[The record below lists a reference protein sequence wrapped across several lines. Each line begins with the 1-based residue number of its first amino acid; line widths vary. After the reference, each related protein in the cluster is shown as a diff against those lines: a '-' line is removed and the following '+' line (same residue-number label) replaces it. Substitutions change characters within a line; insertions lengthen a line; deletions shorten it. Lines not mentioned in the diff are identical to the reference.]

1 MTGLELLARWEN
13 KKAPAAGARKPVD
26 WSLYG
31 GVPKNRPGMKKNET
45 KPMPSVKDD
54 DEVEEVWRNDFLNA
68 KTLLLSFEKVYT

>member
-1 MTGLELLARWEN
+1 VRDQLRFRRMTGLELLARWEN
-13 KKAPAAGARKPVD
+13 KKAPTAGARKPVD

-54 DEVEEVWRNDFLNA
+54 DEVEEV
-68 KTLLLSFEKVYT
+68 